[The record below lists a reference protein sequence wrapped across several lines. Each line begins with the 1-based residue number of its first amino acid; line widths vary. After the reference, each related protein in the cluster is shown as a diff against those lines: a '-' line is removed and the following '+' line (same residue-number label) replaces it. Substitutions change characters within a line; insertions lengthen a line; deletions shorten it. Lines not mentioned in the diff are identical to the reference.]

1 MTPRIRPPLFQQPY
15 HPSFLAWAQAHPPRS
30 LPGQG
35 AHAGPPDHVIAVSG
49 LGLRVLV
56 VMLALVPLLVLAV
69 AALSVGF
76 LQFYVAAA
84 STTPAAAVTDD
95 PAAIAIVVIQWVL
108 GRIASVTPTSE

>member
-1 MTPRIRPPLFQQPY
+1 
-15 HPSFLAWAQAHPPRS
+15 
-30 LPGQG
+30 
-35 AHAGPPDHVIAVSG
+35 
-49 LGLRVLV
+49 
-56 VMLALVPLLVLAV
+56 MLALVPLLVLAV